1 MSATWACLVLFVLLG
16 LGFNASS
23 HGGKAQQPGTP
34 LSDEEYSQFFRFL
47 QTAGRANT
55 ACFLRML
62 YGCQY
67 PLVQRLDEY
76 ENHGVIPEGPVCS
89 ELPKSP
95 IFPDFCTFSFY
106 RCTKK
111 KYFIK
116 RIACPGDSK
125 ANLDSTR
132 TFNDMSTDSMLS
144 SIFSTT
150 PLLPIRP
157 TTAQPSRSSPA
168 KEVVV
173 RAPAPTRKI
182 PTSLPATTPQS
193 THMQLNPSD
202 PHATEVRASGQQ
214 QGKLPTTDMQ
224 DLLLRLQ
231 DTQVQS
237 SLQRL
242 QLLTI
247 RKAAPEEEL
256 QNAAWKLLVALNNV
270 RMSQQ
275 ATGTDKRHRREK

>member
-1 MSATWACLVLFVLLG
+1 MSATQACLVLFVLLG
-16 LGFNASS
+16 LGCNASP

-34 LSDEEYSQFFRFL
+34 LSDEEYLQFFSFML
-47 QTAGRANT
+47 TAGRATT
-55 ACFLRML
+55 ACLLRMQ

-67 PLVQRLDEY
+67 PLVQRLDAY

-125 ANLDSTR
+125 AKLDSTR
-132 TFNDMSTDSMLS
+132 AFNDMSTNAVSS
-144 SIFSTT
+144 SIFSTD
-150 PLLPIRP
+150 PLLRLRSK
-157 TTAQPSRSSPA
+157 TAQPSRSSPD

-173 RAPAPTRKI
+173 RAPALPRKI
-182 PTSLPATTPQS
+182 PSSLLAGMPQS
-193 THMQLNPSD
+193 KRMQLNPSY
-202 PHATEVRASGQQ
+202 PHATEVRAGGQQ
-214 QGKLPTTDMQ
+214 QGQVPTTDMQ

-237 SLQRL
+237 ALQRL
-242 QLLTI
+242 KLLATG
-247 RKAAPEEEL
+247 KAVPEEEL
-256 QNAAWKLLVALNNV
+256 RSAAWKLLVALNNARV
-270 RMSQQ
+270 PQQ